1 MHIHPFT
8 ETKRWRNKERKKE
21 KKEEKKAVERQRPS
35 GRRAEGSKTSG
46 EDENVTALFGLTAA
60 PFKQIDVLRAHPLG
74 GIESYGIQR
83 ALVTY
88 LSTPPP
94 VCNIKQLSL
103 SVDRSPPCPSPPRPA
118 TPPPPPFPLPPLL
131 HPPTPEHPATIKRA
145 SQTNQPP
152 RHRCC

>member
-1 MHIHPFT
+1 M
-8 ETKRWRNKERKKE
+8 EKQRKKE
-21 KKEEKKAVERQRPS
+21 REKKKKKSIGELAAKWKE
-35 GRRAEGSKTSG
+35 RAEGSKTSG

-83 ALVTY
+83 AVVTY

-94 VCNIKQLSL
+94 VCNIKQLFLSL
-103 SVDRSPPCPSPPRPA
+103 CRSLPTLPLPTPSSY
-118 TPPPPPFPLPPLL
+118 PPFPLPPLL

-145 SQTNQPP
+145 CQTNHPP
-152 RHRCC
+152 VTDAVSRGVKEL